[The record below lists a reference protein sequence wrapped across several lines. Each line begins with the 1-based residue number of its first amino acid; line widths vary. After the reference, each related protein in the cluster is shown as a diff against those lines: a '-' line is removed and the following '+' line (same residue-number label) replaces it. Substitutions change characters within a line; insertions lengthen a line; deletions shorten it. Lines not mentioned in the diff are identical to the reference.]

1 METKNNKPRIIISGG
16 GTGGHIFPA
25 VSIANAIKELRPD
38 AEILFV
44 GAEGRMEMQRV
55 PDAGYK
61 IIGLPVA
68 GFDRRHLWKNFA
80 VLVKL
85 ARSQWKARSIIKQ
98 FRPQVAVGVGGY
110 ASGPTLK
117 TAGMMGVPT
126 LIQEQN
132 SYAGVTNKLL
142 AKKACKICV
151 AYEGMEKFFPAEKI
165 IMTGNPVRQNLLG
178 HSISREEAVRYLDL
192 DPAKKTILIL
202 GGSLGARTINQTLT
216 AGLDIIRKNP
226 DIQFIWQTGKIYIEQ
241 VRDAITTTT
250 GEAVHHPHISALP
263 NLYVTDF
270 IKDMANAY
278 AAADLVISRAGAGS
292 ISEFCLLHKPVI
304 LVPSPNVAEDHQ
316 TKNALALVDKD
327 AALAV
332 LAQLENDGLVPLCLM
347 ESGANL
353 GTSIDFFHFL
363 SSPFITG
370 SRSARKRACRY
381 PPWCGPPSRSTWR
394 TGRARGSHGRDP
406 CRRRCASQAAPC

>member
-1 METKNNKPRIIISGG
+1 MKQELKIIISGG

-25 VSIANAIKELRPD
+25 VSIANAIKEIRPD

-68 GFDRRHLWKNFA
+68 GFDRKRLWRNFA

-85 ARSQWKARSIIKQ
+85 ARSQWKARRIIKE

-117 TAGMMGVPT
+117 TAGMMGIPT

-142 AKKACKICV
+142 AKKAHKICV
-151 AYEGMEKFFPAEKI
+151 AYDGMEKFFPPEKI
-165 IMTGNPVRQNLLG
+165 LMTGNPVRQNLLAR
-178 HSISREEAVRYLDL
+178 SLSREDAIRSFGLD
-192 DPAKKTILIL
+192 AEKKTVLIL
-202 GGSLGARTINQTLT
+202 GGSLGARTVNNAIL
-216 AGLDIIRKNP
+216 AGLSQIREAK
-226 DIQFIWQTGKIYIEQ
+226 DIQFIWQTGKLYHAE
-241 VRDAITTTT
+241 ITNRMKA
-250 GEAVHHPHISALP
+250 EAGLP

-270 IKDMANAY
+270 IKDMAAAY

-292 ISEFCLLHKPVI
+292 ISEFCLLRKPVI

-316 TKNALALVDKD
+316 TKNALALVNKEAAIYIKDSEAEDKLIS
-327 AALAV
+327 AALTHV
-332 LAQLENDGLVPLCLM
+332 LDKERLNELSKNIAGLALP
-347 ESGANL
+347 
-353 GTSIDFFHFL
+353 D
-363 SSPFITG
+363 
-370 SRSARKRACRY
+370 SATIIAKEVIKLAE
-381 PPWCGPPSRSTWR
+381 
-394 TGRARGSHGRDP
+394 HK
-406 CRRRCASQAAPC
+406 Q

>member
-1 METKNNKPRIIISGG
+1 MRTDNNKINENGHPLPTGEGAGERGLRIIISGG

-68 GFDRRHLWKNFA
+68 GFDRKRLWRNFA
-80 VLVKL
+80 VLIKL
-85 ARSQWKARSIIKQ
+85 ARSQWKARTIIKE

-117 TAGMMGVPT
+117 TAGMMGIPT

-142 AKKACKICV
+142 AKKAHKICV
-151 AYEGMEKFFPAEKI
+151 AYPGMEKFFPAEKI
-165 IMTGNPVRQNLLG
+165 LMTGNPVRQNLLAR
-178 HSISREEAVRYLDL
+178 SVSREDAIRSFAL

-202 GGSLGARTINQTLT
+202 GGSLGARTINNAIL
-216 AGLDIIRKNP
+216 AGLSQIGEAK
-226 DIQFIWQTGKIYIEQ
+226 DIQFIWQTGKLYHAE
-241 VRDAITTTT
+241 ITCRMKEE
-250 GEAVHHPHISALP
+250 GEVP

-270 IKDMANAY
+270 IKDMAAAY

-292 ISEFCLLHKPVI
+292 ISEFCLLGKPVM

-316 TKNALALVDKD
+316 TKNALALVNKEAAIYIKD
-327 AALAV
+327 SEAEEKLITTALTQV
-332 LAQLENDGLVPLCLM
+332 LDQEKLHGL
-347 ESGANL
+347 SKN
-353 GTSIDFFHFL
+353 
-363 SSPFITG
+363 ITKLALPD
-370 SRSARKRACRY
+370 SATVIAKEVIKLAE
-381 PPWCGPPSRSTWR
+381 
-394 TGRARGSHGRDP
+394 AK
-406 CRRRCASQAAPC
+406 